1 MRRVQEGLDI
11 QVVGGEDDLEKHLL
25 VDSDEFLIPLANVR
39 RPLARIVVVGG
50 VGGW

>member
-1 MRRVQEGLDI
+1 MDNRKYIWEI
-11 QVVGGEDDLEKHLL
+11 SFNSNKNNLEKHLL